1 MSYFLTGLIAGAA
14 DQISS
19 GIDSSI
25 KDYKDN
31 IKSFGSTLF
40 QTKQSNYQKYT
51 QEYAANKKSID
62 EMTRLLGNDTS
73 AVQYL
78 VDTEGS
84 IEAALAQAK
93 LIGTKVIES
102 GGALHPVDDF
112 IMLAKNPNVNVT
124 VEQLAQSYTT
134 PYKTMPLGPMPTQGY
149 MSIFDDDMSD
159 DISRISNQMLDVSG
173 IPRGDLGGGD
183 SLKKA
188 YEEKGTRGIRV
199 WELNMPTDN
208 AKAQV
213 YLQNAAF
220 VTRKKAHRNNDQN
233 MMYAAAEIQ
242 HAADQKSIL
251 ANLANRKDLTRTDK
265 DIIQT
270 NFLERL
276 AIVHGTITDKM
287 YQNGSFVTSGM
298 GATQLDILTDIAD
311 DLVMTLN
318 TALESGVSYAE
329 ADYHINEAIRQ
340 NKKITFKPL
349 EIDTPDGGS
358 IVTPD
363 DADFKGSFV
372 TADMPLNEFVNTNY
386 FDYVKGK
393 PTGAVGIKQF
403 GLPIFENSMF
413 FTKVISPETVAL
425 FSNLTV
431 MNLVGKYKRQS
442 EINAQ
447 RKIESQLREIV
458 KNTLPKGA
466 TDVTIS
472 DKINDLLNR

>member
-1 MSYFLTGLIAGAA
+1 
-14 DQISS
+14 
-19 GIDSSI
+19 
-25 KDYKDN
+25 
-31 IKSFGSTLF
+31 
-40 QTKQSNYQKYT
+40 
-51 QEYAANKKSID
+51 
-62 EMTRLLGNDTS
+62 
-73 AVQYL
+73 
-78 VDTEGS
+78 
-84 IEAALAQAK
+84 
-93 LIGTKVIES
+93 
-102 GGALHPVDDF
+102 
-112 IMLAKNPNVNVT
+112 MLAKNPNVNVT

-251 ANLANRKDLTRTDK
+251 VNLANRKDLTRTDK
-265 DIIQT
+265 DIIHT

-372 TADMPLNEFVNTNY
+372 TADMPLNEFVNTTY

-425 FSNLTV
+425 LNNTTV
-431 MNLVGKYKRQS
+431 LNLVGQYKRQS
-442 EINAQ
+442 EITAQ

-466 TDVTIS
+466 TDNTIS
-472 DKINDLLNR
+472 DNVNNLLNR